1 MKNAAFFA
9 ALVMLAC
16 SETSSCADDYLSGY
30 LDLSY
35 LHYRS
40 RGYDDGQLWTS
51 QRSGIST
58 LGGAVQYRLDDCAAG
73 LKVSESLYD
82 SESRF
87 YGKYAVGQATLR
99 ANGTST
105 SIGTQAGCRVEKLWI
120 VGLGGAY
127 IPEEGNRV
135 GNYGLGLYYIFDDQ
149 YRLGFSAEKYRQTDF
164 FQWMEYSVRSNYFV
178 NDDVKLSASLKFE
191 DNNGSKAYGIFSR
204 VEYKPNGRPVS
215 FYAGLGA
222 DWYRSDESAATANS
236 VSATAGIRFYFNE
249 GSLKTIVNNSMPDF
263 GD

>member
-9 ALVMLAC
+9 ALVMLAG
-16 SETSSCADDYLSGY
+16 SETSSRADDYLSGY

-35 LHYRS
+35 LLQRS
-40 RGYDDGQLWTS
+40 SGYDDGRLWIS
-51 QRSGIST
+51 QRFGTSE

-73 LKVSESLYD
+73 LKVSESLSD
-82 SESRF
+82 SEARF
-87 YGKYAVGQATLR
+87 HVKDVTDPVTHS
-99 ANGTST
+99 ANSAST
-105 SIGTQAGCRVEKLWI
+105 RIGAQAGCRAEKLWI

-127 IPEEGNRV
+127 IPEEGNRI
-135 GNYGLGLYYIFDDQ
+135 GNYGLGLYYIFNDQ

-164 FQWMEYSVRSNYFV
+164 FQWMEYSVRSNYFA
-178 NDDVKLSASLKFE
+178 NDDVMLSASLKFE
-191 DNNGSKAYGIFSR
+191 DNNGFKAYGIFSK
-204 VEYKPNGRPVS
+204 VEYKLNDRPVS

-222 DWYRSDESAATANS
+222 GWSQSDEFATNANS
-236 VSATAGIRFYFNE
+236 VSAIAGLRFYFND